1 MTLGTL
7 ATPTIVGSVVVMVPE
22 PRLAARAFRVRLQK
36 FQFSKRERQGNRA
49 RERERER
56 ERERDTA
63 FKKAFGLFEI
73 GSSIWGM
80 G

>member
-1 MTLGTL
+1 MLGSL
-7 ATPTIVGSVVVMVPE
+7 VPMVPL
-22 PRLAARAFRVRLQK
+22 PAVAASALESYSRILVSGRGRAIEIEL
-36 FQFSKRERQGNRA
+36 
-49 RERERER
+49 

-80 G
+80 N